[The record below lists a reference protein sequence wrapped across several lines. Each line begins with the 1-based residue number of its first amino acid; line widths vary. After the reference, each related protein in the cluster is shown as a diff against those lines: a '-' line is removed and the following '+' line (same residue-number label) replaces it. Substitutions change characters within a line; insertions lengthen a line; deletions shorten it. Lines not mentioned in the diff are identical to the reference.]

1 MPGMS
6 TSQNQAAE
14 RSSEHE
20 AYLHVS
26 DTPLPEYR
34 GVGRLFRHE
43 ASGCEVYHLSNDDP
57 ENLFA
62 FVFKT
67 IPGDSTGVAHILE
80 HTVLCGS
87 QRYPVKDPFLLL
99 LKGSMYTFLNALTF
113 PDKTVYPASSTV
125 DEDLFNLM
133 KVYGDAVF
141 FPLLKEE
148 MFRQEG
154 HRLLVDDNGNLS
166 YSGIVY
172 NEMKGAYSTH
182 DAIAGEMSIRS
193 IFPET
198 AYGFD
203 SGGRPE
209 DIPQLTYEDF
219 VEFHRR
225 AYHPSNARIFLY
237 GDIPTDRHLDFLHSE
252 FLASF
257 NAGDAYKDVGIQRP
271 WDSPRVEFAEYPT
284 ENPRTERQSSVT
296 VNWLL
301 PESTRA
307 DELIRFSALAD
318 ILLGGSGS
326 PLYIALIESGLG
338 EDLSAP
344 TGIETEL
351 RQIVFSA
358 GLRGT
363 DPERREE
370 IEEVIFST
378 LRKLRDNGIDPDVI
392 EGTLR
397 KMEFSHRE
405 RPGVGYGLRLMRRA
419 LRGWLHGGP
428 PEATLAFEEPFTRLR
443 EELTENP
450 GYFESLIDRYLINN
464 PHRSTLVVRPDPK
477 RAEKEDARVGQ
488 ELAGIRHAMNEAD
501 IEELRKKNEALERM
515 QREADSPEAL
525 ATIPF
530 LTLADVPREI
540 RRIGHEVRNLEG
552 GGLVLTHAIETGGIV
567 YYDLAFDLRG
577 IDDDLLPLAPFLAN
591 AITDV
596 GVPGMSYDEVARR
609 LDLTTGGFSG
619 GVDVDQPLGAQD
631 PVPYLY
637 IRLKALVSTVETG
650 SALAFDCL
658 RTPDFSDERR
668 IRDLFVE
675 ARNDIRSNV
684 LPSGSAFARLEAAS
698 RLSAAEALSN
708 RFRGIEQLDFMN
720 QVTITGSMH
729 AFVESLETL
738 RKQIF
743 TADRIKASVSA
754 ESSDLPLAERLLREF
769 AESIT
774 QETMPSHP
782 VSFAPRTGAVIS
794 GYGVPGDVGYVSC
807 VLPGSRLDDE
817 GYAHE
822 LVLSHLLRTGFLWER
837 VRMEGGAY
845 GAFAVSSATE
855 GLFSF
860 ASYRDPRISE
870 TLRAFEHSLK
880 HYADAPPSATDV
892 ELAVIGIVG
901 KDLRPYSP
909 SESNMIDLRR
919 YLLNITDELRQIK
932 RDSLMR
938 TTPSDVQAAARRLL
952 ERWSESRACVIAR
965 KERIEAARP
974 DLPGLDSN
982 LEELT
987 L

>member
-1 MPGMS
+1 MRTME
-6 TSQNQAAE
+6 THAE
-14 RSSEHE
+14 HD
-20 AYLHVS
+20 AFLHLA

-43 ASGCEVYHLSNDDP
+43 NTGCEIYHLSNDDP

-67 IPGDSTGVAHILE
+67 VPSDSTGVAHILE

-87 QRYPVKDPFLLL
+87 ERYPVKDPFLLL

-125 DEDLFNLM
+125 EADLFNLM

-141 FPLLKEE
+141 FPLLKQD

-154 HRLLVDDNGNLS
+154 HRLLLKDDGTLG

-182 DAIAGEMSIRS
+182 DAIAGEFAIRS
-193 IFPET
+193 VFPDT

-209 DIPQLTYEDF
+209 DIPKLTYENF
-219 VEFHRR
+219 VDFHRT
-225 AYHPSNARIFLY
+225 AYHPANARIFLY
-237 GDIPTDRHLDFLHSE
+237 GSIPTDRYLGFLHDE
-252 FLASF
+252 FLSRF
-257 NAGDAYKDVGIQRP
+257 SPSSSDLDVGVQKR
-271 WDSPRVEFAEYPT
+271 WSAPRVELAHYPT
-284 ENPRTERQSSVT
+284 ENAETAQQSSVT
-296 VNWLL
+296 LNWLL

-338 EDLSAP
+338 EDLSSP

-370 IEEVIFST
+370 IESVIIST
-378 LRKLRDNGIDPDVI
+378 LTKLRDNGIDPDVI

-419 LRGWLHGGP
+419 LRGWLHGDV
-428 PEATLAFEEPFTRLR
+428 PESTLAFEEPFTRLR
-443 EELTENP
+443 ETLSENP
-450 GYFESLIDRYLINN
+450 RYFESLIDEYLIRN
-464 PHRSTLVVRPDPK
+464 PHRTTLVVSPDPEL
-477 RAEKEDARVGQ
+477 AAKEDARVAA
-488 ELAGIRHAMNEAD
+488 ELAAIRESMTDAD
-501 IEELRKKNEALERM
+501 IDALREENRRLEQV
-515 QREADSPEAL
+515 QREPDAPEAV
-525 ATIPF
+525 AQVPF

-540 RRIGHEVRNLEG
+540 RRISHEQISMPGKGVALNHS
-552 GGLVLTHAIETGGIV
+552 VETGGIV

-577 IDDDLLPLAPFLAN
+577 IDDGLLAFAPFLAN
-591 AITDV
+591 AITDI
-596 GVPGMSYDEVARR
+596 GLPGMSYDEVARR

-619 GVDVDQPLGAQD
+619 GVDVDQPLGSAE
-631 PVPYLY
+631 PIPYLY
-637 IRLKALVSTVETG
+637 IRLKALATTLETG

-658 RTPDFSDERR
+658 RTPDFSDTRR

-675 ARNDIRSNV
+675 ARNDLRSNV

-708 RFRGIEQLDFMN
+708 RFRGLRQLEFLNGFDS
-720 QVTITGSMH
+720 SMDLD
-729 AFVESLETL
+729 ALAESLETL
-738 RKQIF
+738 RTQVF
-743 TADRIKASVSA
+743 AASRMKASVSA
-754 ESSDLPLAERLLREF
+754 EAPDMALASRLIEEF
-769 AESIT
+769 ARSIDQT
-774 QETMPSHP
+774 TGQNT
-782 VSFAPRTGAVIS
+782 VSFAPTGGIPVV
-794 GYGVPGDVGYVSC
+794 GYGVPGDVGYVAR
-807 VLPGSRLDDE
+807 VVPGSKLDDD

-822 LVLSHLLRTGFLWER
+822 LVLSHLLRTGYLWER
-837 VRMEGGAY
+837 IRMEGGAY

-855 GLFSF
+855 GIFSF
-860 ASYRDPRISE
+860 ASYRDPRIAE
-870 TLRAFEHSLK
+870 TLQAFEDGLK
-880 HYADAPPSATDV
+880 HYAAAAPSRRDV

-909 SESNMIDLRR
+909 SETNMIDLRR
-919 YLLNITDELRQIK
+919 YLLNITDELRQVK
-932 RDSLMR
+932 RDSLLA
-938 TTPSDVQAAARRLL
+938 TTPEDVQAAARKLL
-952 ERWSESRACVIAR
+952 DRWSDSTACIIAQR
-965 KERIEAARP
+965 SRIEAERARIP
-974 DLPGLDSN
+974 DLAADIP
-982 LEELT
+982 ELT

>member
-1 MPGMS
+1 MS
-6 TSQNQAAE
+6 TNE
-14 RSSEHE
+14 EHTHPLFPE
-20 AYLHVS
+20 HDAYEHVS

-34 GVGRLFRHE
+34 GVGRLFRHVS
-43 ASGCEVYHLSNDDP
+43 SGCEVYHLSNDDE

-67 IPGDSTGVAHILE
+67 VPQDSTGVAHILE

-87 QRYPVKDPFLLL
+87 ERYPVKDPFLLL

-125 DEDLFNLM
+125 DADLFNLM

-154 HRLLVDDNGNLS
+154 HRLIVNDDGSLQ

-182 DAIAGEMSIRS
+182 DAIAGELSIRS
-193 IFPET
+193 IFPDT
-198 AYGFD
+198 AYGYD

-209 DIPQLTYEDF
+209 DIPRLTYENFID
-219 VEFHRR
+219 FHRR

-237 GDIPTDRHLDFLHSE
+237 GNVPTERYLNFLHDE
-252 FLASF
+252 FLGRFHDSQPTVDVALQSRW
-257 NAGDAYKDVGIQRP
+257 DA
-271 WDSPRVEFAEYPT
+271 PRVEYAQYPT
-284 ENPRTERQSSVT
+284 ENPDTARQASVT

-307 DELIRFSALAD
+307 EELIRFSALAD

-326 PLYIALIESGLG
+326 PLYVALIESGLG

-370 IEEVIFST
+370 IEQIIFST
-378 LRKLRDNGIDPDVI
+378 LVSLRDNGIDPDVI

-419 LRGWLHGGP
+419 LRGWLHGDA
-428 PEATLAFEEPFTRLR
+428 PESTLAFEAPFAGLR
-443 EELTENP
+443 EALSAHP
-450 GYFESLIDRYLINN
+450 RYFESLIDEYLINN
-464 PHRSTLVVRPDPK
+464 PHRSTLVVTPDPEL
-477 RAEKEDARVGQ
+477 AEKEDARARA
-488 ELAGIRHAMNEAD
+488 ELESVKGGMTEAD
-501 IEELRKKNEALERM
+501 LELLRQANEALERL
-515 QREADSPEAL
+515 QREPDEPEAV
-525 ATIPF
+525 ARVPF
-530 LTLADVPREI
+530 LTLSDVPRDI
-540 RRIGHEVRNLEG
+540 RRIESDAGSVAG
-552 GGLVLTHAIETGGIV
+552 GGVSLLHTIETGGIV

-577 IDDDLLPLAPFLAN
+577 VENRLLPLVPFLAN
-591 AITDV
+591 AVTDV
-596 GVPGMSYDEVARR
+596 GLPGMSYDEVARR

-619 GVDVDQPLGAQD
+619 GVDVDQPLGSTE
-631 PVPYLY
+631 PIPYLY
-637 IRLKALVSTVETG
+637 IRLKALASTLETG

-658 RTPDFSDERR
+658 RSPDFSDERR

-675 ARNDIRSNV
+675 ARNDLRSNV
-684 LPSGSAFARLEAAS
+684 LPGGSAFARLEAAS

-708 RFRGIEQLDFMN
+708 RFRGIQQLEFMN
-720 QVTITGSMH
+720 SVDIQSSMQSFTEDLEALRRQV
-729 AFVESLETL
+729 
-738 RKQIF
+738 F
-743 TADRIKASVSA
+743 TATRLKASVSA
-754 ESSDLPLAERLLREF
+754 EAPDLPLADRILRDF
-769 AESIT
+769 ARSIDHVVP
-774 QETMPSHP
+774 QHP
-782 VSFAPRTGAVIS
+782 DSFAPNTGSAVR
-794 GYGVPGDVGYVSC
+794 GYGVPGDVGYVAR
-807 VLPGSRLDDE
+807 VVPGSKLDDD

-822 LVLSHLLRTGFLWER
+822 LVLSHLLKTGFLWER
-837 VRMEGGAY
+837 IRMEGGAY

-855 GLFSF
+855 GVFSF
-860 ASYRDPRISE
+860 ASYRDPRIVE
-870 TLRAFEHSLK
+870 TFQAFEEGLK
-880 HYADAPPSATDV
+880 RYAMEAPSARDV

-909 SESNMIDLRR
+909 SETNMIDLRR
-919 YLLNITDELRQIK
+919 YLLNITDELRQLK
-932 RDSLMR
+932 RDSLLR
-938 TTPSDVQAAARRLL
+938 TTPEDIQLAARRLL
-952 ERWSESRACVIAR
+952 DRWSESKACVIAR
-965 KERIEAARP
+965 AERIEAVR
-974 DLPGLDSN
+974 DKIPGLDATI
-982 LEELT
+982 EELT